1 MKCKVEFVIN
11 NRIEI
16 DDGGEIYKS
25 NIQDVSEDYIGISV
39 PICNHKYMSLRKG
52 DKVEG
57 IYYEGKNIYKFFT
70 VVIGRKIEKI
80 LIIMLRKP
88 EKMELFQ
95 RRNFVRVPL
104 IVDILCALIPVE
116 KSLNNLNDQVEVFKA
131 CSLDMSGG
139 GMKIIVGASLKD
151 KLKLG
156 DKIMITLPLE
166 NDRLDVKGKL
176 IRIHE
181 NRENK
186 KLICGVSFV
195 NLDRSN
201 REKIIRGLFQIM
213 RGHMKKGVKQ
223 D

>member
-139 GMKIIVGASLKD
+139 GMKMIVDASLKD

-166 NDRLDVKGKL
+166 NNRLDVKGKL
-176 IRIHE
+176 VRIHE

-186 KLICGVSFV
+186 KLICGVSFI
-195 NLDRSN
+195 NLDRLS

-213 RGHMKKGVKQ
+213 REHMKKGVKQ